1 MPGVL
6 LTVRRCLVGLD
17 LIRALLAGAAGAVL
31 PGYFW
36 AAVLRPTSGLG
47 ERLAYSTVVSMASV
61 PTIAVILA
69 RAAHT
74 GVVLWV
80 ALASVLIVFGSGL
93 LVCRLRGPAPGSAV
107 PVLRMP
113 QPTRDPRVLGLVAAA
128 IALGLLMMAA
138 KRPPVLVLAVVAI
151 ALVVGGAWM
160 AWQPPAEPVD
170 LPRSRQRPRSP
181 RRRRPRS
188 PRGRLPRSPDRRR
201 RPPRRRSR
209 LHPDSRRQGPHR
221 PGRHPRTRSPGP
233 PATDLVRTRG
243 RSACRCPWCAT
254 AAWP

>member
-1 MPGVL
+1 M
-6 LTVRRCLVGLD
+6 GLD

-93 LVCRLRGPAPGSAV
+93 SYTGSGA
-107 PVLRMP
+107 
-113 QPTRDPRVLGLVAAA
+113 
-128 IALGLLMMAA
+128 
-138 KRPPVLVLAVVAI
+138 RPP
-151 ALVVGGAWM
+151 G
-160 AWQPPAEPVD
+160 PRCPCCEC
-170 LPRSRQRPRSP
+170 RSRPGIRGFSAWSP
-181 RRRRPRS
+181 P
-188 PRGRLPRSPDRRR
+188 RLP
-201 RPPRRRSR
+201 
-209 LHPDSRRQGPHR
+209 
-221 PGRHPRTRSPGP
+221 
-233 PATDLVRTRG
+233 
-243 RSACRCPWCAT
+243 SAC
-254 AAWP
+254 

>member
-1 MPGVL
+1 M
-6 LTVRRCLVGLD
+6 GLD

-93 LVCRLRGPAPGSAV
+93 LVYRFRGPAPGSAA
-107 PVLRMP
+107 PVLRIP
-113 QPTRDPRVLGLVAAA
+113 DRVRDPRVLGLGAA
-128 IALGLLMMAA
+128 GQQ
-138 KRPPVLVLAVVAI
+138 RDRDQRQQGDRRAVRGHQHQA
-151 ALVVGGAWM
+151 GEERRGN
-160 AWQPPAEPVD
+160 QAEDPRIPRW
-170 LPRSRQRPRSP
+170 LRHSQHRSRGPRCRALQPEGDQS
-181 RRRRPRS
+181 RAEHDQCRS
-188 PRGRLPRSPDRRR
+188 
-201 RPPRRRSR
+201 
-209 LHPDSRRQGPHR
+209 
-221 PGRHPRTRSPGP
+221 
-233 PATDLVRTRG
+233 
-243 RSACRCPWCAT
+243 
-254 AAWP
+254 